1 MYGDTAVIRRQA
13 DRMDERAGD
22 LRAKA
27 RSLSAVAEATVWVS
41 VGGNRMKE
49 RVAERRVDIEATATA
64 YEQAADA
71 LRHHADE
78 VDEIKHR
85 ISMIEDTI
93 RGLISGAI
101 DRVRDLAGAVV
112 DGVIGGVVGGVVG
125 AVEGLPDHSGG
136 QPPAHSPVTRPS
148 FRTTC
153 SPEISPPRCECSPAL
168 ARSVSTSVCAGP
180 CDRR

>member
-112 DGVIGGVVGGVVG
+112 DGVIGGVVGGV
-125 AVEGLPDHSGG
+125 
-136 QPPAHSPVTRPS
+136 
-148 FRTTC
+148 
-153 SPEISPPRCECSPAL
+153 
-168 ARSVSTSVCAGP
+168 RSVFGGGDDEPSADDQRLAGYSTPPSG
-180 CDRR
+180 DRAWLDAPDELGVRI